1 MKIALR
7 TRRKAALKANMVLR
21 PERIPKEGGAS
32 RSESYLTIAGG
43 NRSMKSPALP
53 TAPPLSRIL
62 SFFLGGTRKKPPE
75 GPSPNAD
82 GVQLK

>member
-32 RSESYLTIAGG
+32 RSESYLTIATG
-43 NRSMKSPALP
+43 NRSMKSPASP
-53 TAPPLSRIL
+53 TAPP
-62 SFFLGGTRKKPPE
+62 
-75 GPSPNAD
+75 
-82 GVQLK
+82 